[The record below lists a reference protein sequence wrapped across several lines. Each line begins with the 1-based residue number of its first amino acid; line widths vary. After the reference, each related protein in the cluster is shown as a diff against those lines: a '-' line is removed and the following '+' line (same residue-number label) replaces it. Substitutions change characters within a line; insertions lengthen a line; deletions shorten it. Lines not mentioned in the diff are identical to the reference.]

1 MVLNFNPLWS
11 LKICAPA
18 LLLWMCDKKYWV
30 TFLGTSGKFPHT
42 DYEGLYVTKTLK
54 RKRSVVFKGARY
66 RFGEFFIRGEMASS
80 FPWEQLVYSVRKKII
95 LSLYYYLINNIHFI
109 TDLEFPLQKLHS
121 SSLRWQ
127 ISNQE
132 QSRRKVLKIRSVGR
146 FWLSQQISFPL
157 MSRVALNVSSDI

>member
-18 LLLWMCDKKYWV
+18 LLMWMCDKKYWV

-95 LSLYYYLINNIHFI
+95 LSLYYYLINSIHFI

-127 ISNQE
+127 ITNQE
-132 QSRRKVLKIRSVGR
+132 QSRRKVLKIRREGEKQERWQFFGYHSR
-146 FWLSQQISFPL
+146 YPFP
-157 MSRVALNVSSDI
+157 